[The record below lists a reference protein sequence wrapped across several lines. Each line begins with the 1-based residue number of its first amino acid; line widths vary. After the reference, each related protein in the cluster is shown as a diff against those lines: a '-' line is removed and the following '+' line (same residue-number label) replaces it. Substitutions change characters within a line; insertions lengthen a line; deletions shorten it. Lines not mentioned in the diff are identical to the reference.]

1 MNSNSI
7 KKILQLTFYYSS
19 NKEKYL
25 SSCFTLHLSH
35 YWCLPSAPLVLG
47 FRTICAEPLQIDQKR
62 EESFIKALF
71 LSEEK
76 RLVDKGRY
84 QGEKT

>member
-1 MNSNSI
+1 M
-7 KKILQLTFYYSS
+7 
-19 NKEKYL
+19 
-25 SSCFTLHLSH
+25 
-35 YWCLPSAPLVLG
+35 LG
-47 FRTICAEPLQIDQKR
+47 FRTICTEPLQIDQKR

-84 QGEKT
+84 QGENDLIMSNSEPLYATSSIHSKFLLSHNTANSLK

>member
-1 MNSNSI
+1 
-7 KKILQLTFYYSS
+7 
-19 NKEKYL
+19 
-25 SSCFTLHLSH
+25 
-35 YWCLPSAPLVLG
+35 VLG
-47 FRTICAEPLQIDQKR
+47 FRTICAEPLQINQKR

-84 QGEKT
+84 QGENDLIMSNSEPLYATSSIHSNFLLSHNATNSLK

>member
-1 MNSNSI
+1 M
-7 KKILQLTFYYSS
+7 
-19 NKEKYL
+19 
-25 SSCFTLHLSH
+25 
-35 YWCLPSAPLVLG
+35 LG
-47 FRTICAEPLQIDQKR
+47 LRTICAEPLQIDKKR

-84 QGEKT
+84 QGENDLIMSNSEPLYATSSIHSKFLLSNNITNSLK

>member
-1 MNSNSI
+1 
-7 KKILQLTFYYSS
+7 
-19 NKEKYL
+19 
-25 SSCFTLHLSH
+25 
-35 YWCLPSAPLVLG
+35 VLG

-84 QGEKT
+84 QGESD